1 MLTCVKNN
9 AIICVRKNV
18 ERGMIMNDMIN
29 VFFDYDADSWQER
42 LEIEKEIQYLDTL
55 VEKHGW
61 KYSGVANAYIPIVRE
76 TREETVGKV
85 IEAIM
90 FDERLKKLFP
100 KIMNATL
107 TNACNLEEIELQHMK
122 KPRDVKYS
130 RYERY
135 YLENREL
142 THGII
147 VDEYKKI
154 RDGYI
159 SYLLAKKYG
168 CKVDII
174 EVPKQSAI
182 SKLVIGH
189 HVEYSKEQNTY
200 IAKTGRRYAWI
211 YNLKEGVVLGDILL
225 VQTSKGH
232 AYMQVEKI
240 TNIAGKDRVGEHK
253 MVIGNITALNEKKQN

>member
-1 MLTCVKNN
+1 
-9 AIICVRKNV
+9 
-18 ERGMIMNDMIN
+18 MNDMLH
-29 VFFDYDADSWQER
+29 VFLDYDVDSWQER
-42 LEIEKEIQYLDTL
+42 LGIEEEIQYLDTL

-61 KYSGVANAYIPIVRE
+61 KYSGFANVYIPIVRE

-85 IEAIM
+85 IEAIAS
-90 FDERLKKLFP
+90 DKRLKKYSP
-100 KIMNATL
+100 KVMDATL
-107 TNACNLEEIELQHMK
+107 TNACDLGEIELQHMK
-122 KPRDVKYS
+122 KPGDVKYS
-130 RYERY
+130 RYEKY
-135 YLENREL
+135 YLENKVV

-147 VDEYKKI
+147 VDENKKI

-174 EVPKQSAI
+174 EVPKKSAI

-189 HVEYSKEQNTY
+189 HVEYNKEQNTY

-211 YNLKEGVVLGDILL
+211 YNLKEAVVAGDILL

-232 AYMQVEKI
+232 AYMQVENI
-240 TNIAGKDRVGEHK
+240 TNIAGKDEIRKHK
-253 MVIGNITALNEKKQN
+253 KVIGNITALNEIKQN

>member
-1 MLTCVKNN
+1 
-9 AIICVRKNV
+9 
-18 ERGMIMNDMIN
+18 MNDMIN
-29 VFFDYDADSWQER
+29 VFFDYDVNNWQER
-42 LEIEKEIQYLDTL
+42 LGIEKEIQYLDTL

-61 KYSGVANAYIPIVRE
+61 KYSGFTNVYIPIVRE

-85 IEAIM
+85 IEAIAS
-90 FDERLKKLFP
+90 DERLKKYSP
-100 KIMNATL
+100 KIMKATL
-107 TNACNLEEIELQHMK
+107 TNACSLEEIELQHMT
-122 KPRDVKYS
+122 KPWDVKYS

-135 YLENREL
+135 YLENKEL

-147 VDEYKKI
+147 VDENKKI

-174 EVPKQSAI
+174 EVPKKSAI

-189 HVEYSKEQNTY
+189 HVEYNKEQNTY
-200 IAKTGRRYAWI
+200 VVKKNKRYAWI
-211 YNLKEGVVLGDILL
+211 YNLKEAVVVGDILL

-232 AYMQVEKI
+232 AYIQVEII
-240 TNIAGKDRVGEHK
+240 TNIAGKDEISRHK
-253 MVIGNITALNEKKQN
+253 KVIGNISALNEIKQN